1 APAERRQVFRSELQ
15 RVGTAGAKVLRELG
29 NKVRR
34 MEKLGSADIL
44 NEVHEAAEE
53 LQKKV
58 DRKSYLLVNAEDWEI
73 GKPPKEVE
81 DPQQFFQMDDD
92 EITILE
98 YKSQS
103 ETILDFRSIST
114 SRSWDDRN
122 FNMDIKYIPPVDVP
136 SNDMYGKQTSLP
148 SQISHKPHAVPEQ
161 ESKTYESASI
171 LSLATFTSLLIE
183 FVARLQ
189 NLVDSF
195 EELSE
200 KAKFKEPNVSP
211 AEAEEVGLWTSIVDS
226 FEELSEKAKFE
237 EPCESPAEAEEV
249 HLWTRSCRY
258 FKSNRDSSL
267 FS

>member
-1 APAERRQVFRSELQ
+1 
-15 RVGTAGAKVLRELG
+15 
-29 NKVRR
+29 

-81 DPQQFFQMDDD
+81 DPQQFLQMDDD
-92 EITILE
+92 ENTTLD
-98 YKSQS
+98 
-103 ETILDFRSIST
+103 ETILYLRSISM

-136 SNDMYGKQTSLP
+136 SNDLYSRQTSLP
-148 SQISHKPHAVPEQ
+148 SQISHKRHVVPEQ

-195 EELSE
+195 EELSK
-200 KAKFKEPNVSP
+200 KAKFKEPNESR
-211 AEAEEVGLWTSIVDS
+211 AEAEGLWTRFCSGTPSLQKEIRPA
-226 FEELSEKAKFE
+226 KAK
-237 EPCESPAEAEEV
+237 AKTV
-249 HLWTRSCRY
+249 KRSK
-258 FKSNRDSSL
+258 KSR
-267 FS
+267 